1 MFESMRIIKIP
12 NPSPRKARSNKNV
25 NILKLLEELRYSP
38 KSRDINLNKMK
49 NYANRDIKVPSVKV
63 RQLPLRSIEFKHFD
77 SLAHH
82 SPKQKLSPSQ
92 QIKQKLGLS
101 TSFKRKISKEK
112 TSFNLSKRF
121 LKNEPD
127 ESEIYSSFQPPST
140 FTHSF
145 NSYKHFKK
153 GIKVNKSGAIDI
165 RNDNFSTQKILN
177 QTIQRFKTSFLVS
190 KNSAIDKF
198 LSK

>member
-12 NPSPRKARSNKNV
+12 NPSPRKVRSDKNV
-25 NILKLLEELRYSP
+25 NILKLLEELRFSP

-49 NYANRDIKVPSVKV
+49 NYAGRDNRIPSVKV
-63 RQLPLRSIEFKHFD
+63 RQLPLKSIEFKHFD
-77 SLAHH
+77 SNAHK

-92 QIKQKLGLS
+92 QHKHKNWLN
-101 TSFKRKISKEK
+101 TSFKRKISKEIN
-112 TSFNLSKRF
+112 SFNMSKRF
-121 LKNEPD
+121 LKPESD

-153 GIKVNKSGAIDI
+153 GIKVNKSGAIDVK
-165 RNDNFSTQKILN
+165 NEVFSTHKILN
-177 QTIQRFKTSFLVS
+177 NTIQRFKTSFLIP
-190 KNSAIDKF
+190 KKSAIDKF
-198 LSK
+198 LLK